1 MKKMLF
7 AILASLC
14 AGAALGA
21 QPASAP
27 SLQGVVLETKD
38 ADPYTYLRLKTKNGE
53 TWAAVMKAPVSK
65 GAQVTI
71 VNPMTMT
78 NFKSQTLGRT
88 FDTIV
93 FGTLAAAPGSP
104 AASTAKGASP
114 MPGQAGAG
122 MGGAGAMPGHP
133 NVANAAADV
142 PVEKVAK
149 AAGPDARTVAEVY
162 AQRAQLKG
170 KPVVVHGKV
179 VKVSNNIMGKNWV
192 HLRDGTGSAADGSND
207 LLVTTKNAAQTGG
220 VVTARGVVHTDVDLG
235 MGYTYKALVED
246 ATLK

>member
-1 MKKMLF
+1 MNKTLLT
-7 AILASLC
+7 ILLTLAVGFGSTVQ
-14 AGAALGA
+14 AAANPPPLKGE
-21 QPASAP
+21 
-27 SLQGVVLETKD
+27 VLETRA
-38 ADPYTYLRLKTKNGE
+38 ADPYVYLRLKTKDGE
-53 TWAAVMKAPVSK
+53 TWAAVMKAPVRK
-65 GAQVTI
+65 GEQVTI

-78 NFKSQTLGRT
+78 NFKSQTLGKT

-93 FGTLAAAPGSP
+93 FGTLAGAPGSAAP
-104 AASTAKGASP
+104 AP
-114 MPGQAGAG
+114 MGPAPTPGKAAANA
-122 MGGAGAMPGHP
+122 GGAAAMPGHP
-133 NVANAAADV
+133 NVASTAADV

-149 AAGPDARTVAEVY
+149 AAGPDGRTVAEVY

-170 KPVVVHGKV
+170 KTVAVHGKV

-207 LLVTTKNAAQTGG
+207 LLVTTKNAAQTG
-220 VVTARGVVHTDVDLG
+220 VIVTARGVVHTDVDLG

>member
-1 MKKMLF
+1 MKKILF

-27 SLQGVVLETKD
+27 SLQGIVLETKE
-38 ADPYTYLRLKTKNGE
+38 ADPYTYLRLQTKGGE

-65 GAQVTI
+65 GARVTI

-93 FGTLAAAPGSP
+93 FGTLAGAPGSP
-104 AASTAKGASP
+104 AASAAKGASP
-114 MPGQAGAG
+114 MAGHPSANT
-122 MGGAGAMPGHP
+122 GGAAAMPGHP
-133 NVANAAADV
+133 NVASTAADV
-142 PVEKVAK
+142 PLEKIAK
-149 AAGPDARTVAEVY
+149 ATGPDARTVAEVY

-207 LLVTTKNAAQTGG
+207 LLVTTKNAAQTG
-220 VVTARGVVHTDVDLG
+220 VIVTARGVVHTDVDLG

>member
-1 MKKMLF
+1 MRKMLF
-7 AILASLC
+7 AMLASLC
-14 AGAALGA
+14 AGVALAA

-27 SLQGVVLETKD
+27 SLQGVVLEKKD
-38 ADPYTYLRLKTKNGE
+38 ADPYTYLRLKTKDGE

-65 GAQVTI
+65 GTQVTI
-71 VNPMTMT
+71 VNPITMT
-78 NFKSQTLGRT
+78 DFKSQTLGRT

-93 FGTLAAAPGSP
+93 FGTLAGAPGSP
-104 AASTAKGASP
+104 AAGAAKGTST
-114 MPGQAGAG
+114 
-122 MGGAGAMPGHP
+122 MPGHP
-133 NVANAAADV
+133 GGNMGSASMSGHPSSARKTTADV

-170 KPVVVHGKV
+170 RPVVIHGKV

-192 HLRDGTGSAADGSND
+192 HLRDGSGSAADGTND
-207 LLVTTKNAAQTGG
+207 LLVTTKNAAQTGV
-220 VVTARGVVHTDVDLG
+220 VVTAHGVVHTDVDLG

>member
-7 AILASLC
+7 AILASLS

-93 FGTLAAAPGSP
+93 FGTLAGAPGSP
-104 AASTAKGASP
+104 AASAARGASP
-114 MPGQAGAG
+114 MPGHPAANGG
-122 MGGAGAMPGHP
+122 GGAAMPGHP
-133 NVANAAADV
+133 DVANAAADM

-149 AAGPDARTVAEVY
+149 ATGPDARTVAEVY

-207 LLVTTKNAAQTGG
+207 LLVTTKNAAKTG
-220 VVTARGVVHTDVDLG
+220 VIVTARGVVHTDVDLG

>member
-1 MKKMLF
+1 MLF
-7 AILASLC
+7 AIMASLC
-14 AGAALGA
+14 AGAALSTQA
-21 QPASAP
+21 ATAP

-38 ADPYTYLRLKTKNGE
+38 ADPYTYLRLKTKDGE

-78 NFKSQTLGRT
+78 SFKSQTLGRT

-93 FGTLAAAPGSP
+93 FGTLAGAPGSP
-104 AASTAKGASP
+104 ATGTAKGASP
-114 MPGQAGAG
+114 MPGHPAAS
-122 MGGAGAMPGHP
+122 MGGAAAGPGHP
-133 NVANAAADV
+133 NGAKTGANV

-149 AAGPDARTVAEVY
+149 ATGPDARTVAEVY

-192 HLRDGTGSAADGSND
+192 HLRDGSGSATDGTND
-207 LLVTTKNAAQTGG
+207 LLVTTMNAAQTG
-220 VVTARGVVHTDVDLG
+220 VIVTARGVVHTDVDLG